1 MSGVEL
7 VGATQIEF
15 VEDGGQ
21 SIAWPSGAAA
31 GNTGLIATATGSG
44 RKPATYLPGGWNLLR
59 SNSAGEAIYGK
70 FSLTDADLAGD
81 LPGNAVILGLAVVK
95 GAIAFGQTTAQ
106 AAATVP
112 TIGDAVFTFCRK
124 SDDSPALTP
133 PDGRLSAT
141 DAINEHFSKIR
152 VSKKKTKWVGRRY
165 NTFLTIPTTAGFTKL
180 ATNAT
185 SALSVVV
192 LGSVETT
199 PVADDITIVSP
210 ADGDVISHGTSYT
223 LRWTS
228 STYYTGEGLTI

>member
-1 MSGVEL
+1 MSGVTL

-21 SIAWPSGAAA
+21 SIAWPSAAAA

-59 SNSAGEAIYGK
+59 SNSAGEAVYGK

-81 LPGNAVILGLAVVK
+81 LPGNAVILGLAVVE
-95 GAIAFGQTTAQ
+95 GVLAFGQTTAQ

-112 TIGDAVFTFCRK
+112 AIGDAIFTFCRK

-133 PDGRLSAT
+133 PDGRLNAT

-165 NTFLTIPTTAGFTKL
+165 NTFLTIPTTAGFAKL
-180 ATNAT
+180 DTNAT
-185 SALSVVV
+185 SALSVVL
-192 LGSVETT
+192 LGSVTTT
-199 PVADDITIVSP
+199 PSVDDLTLVSP
-210 ADGDVISHGTSYT
+210 ADGDIIDHGTSYAF
-223 LRWTS
+223 RWTS
-228 STYYTGEGLTI
+228 SVYYTGEGAPI